1 MAIQKINST
10 SEFDKILANPNT
22 KVLADFYA
30 DWCGPCKMMA
40 PILETVANEN
50 PDQVILEVNV
60 DEQEELMARYKI
72 MSIPTLIVFENGE
85 IVKKAIG
92 LQPKNQLEELI
103 K

>member
-1 MAIQKINST
+1 
-10 SEFDKILANPNT
+10 
-22 KVLADFYA
+22 
-30 DWCGPCKMMA
+30 MA

>member
-1 MAIQKINST
+1 
-10 SEFDKILANPNT
+10 
-22 KVLADFYA
+22 
-30 DWCGPCKMMA
+30 MA

-60 DEQEELMARYKI
+60 DEQEELMSRYKI